1 MMPAALRPR
10 RLVQAACVAL
20 LGAMALG
27 QASGQTVALAGV
39 LGSKALLVIDGNAP
53 RALAPGETHGG
64 VRLMAL
70 QGDTAQVDV
79 GGDRRTL
86 RLGEAPVSVGTR
98 ANGRRVVLSADG
110 RGHFVSLG
118 QINGRTMQYMVDTGA
133 STVAIGVSDAE
144 RMGLDYRQGQRV
156 TMGTANGV
164 AQGWRIVLDT
174 VRLGDVMLYGVEAVV
189 TPQPMP
195 FVLLG
200 NNVLGEFK
208 MTRTPDQMVLEKR

>member
-1 MMPAALRPR
+1 M
-10 RLVQAACVAL
+10 AL